1 MLYARCFFQAEAIAA
16 RCVRPS
22 ATSQLSGIAVFG
34 RSEVGRNEPAGA
46 GWLDGATA
54 WACPLSEIE
63 SCFGCGSVLRCDEK
77 PEHAEVSSFSIV
89 DG

>member
-1 MLYARCFFQAEAIAA
+1 
-16 RCVRPS
+16 
-22 ATSQLSGIAVFG
+22 
-34 RSEVGRNEPAGA
+34 
-46 GWLDGATA
+46 LDGATA

-63 SCFGCGSVLRCDEK
+63 SCFGCGWVLRCDEK

>member
-1 MLYARCFFQAEAIAA
+1 MDTSSIWQERSRSQRAR
-16 RCVRPS
+16 R
-22 ATSQLSGIAVFG
+22 
-34 RSEVGRNEPAGA
+34 A

-77 PEHAEVSSFSIV
+77 PEHAEVWSFSIV